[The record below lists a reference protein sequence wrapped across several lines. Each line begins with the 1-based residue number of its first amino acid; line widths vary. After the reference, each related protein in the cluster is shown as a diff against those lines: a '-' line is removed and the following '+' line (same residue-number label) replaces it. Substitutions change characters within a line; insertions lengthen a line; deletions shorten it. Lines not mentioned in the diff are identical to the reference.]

1 MANIAS
7 NEASSFHLS
16 LQEIQN
22 FMQKGYE
29 FMEQKNSIDA
39 CKQWSKVWIGL
50 QQEISSNIK
59 SIEEVEGSLAAVV
72 GLYDWCQDFET
83 ELWNAGLEDEK
94 YHFTRIR
101 YCQDFC
107 NYFPNSSELIIVNMQ
122 RAIAD
127 SFFEIG
133 DIEKGEK
140 TYRNLIKHHPA
151 KIWGYIGWGDIYA
164 FGTGSNTIKADP
176 EKAKKIYG
184 LALNK
189 GMVDENFLCERL
201 EKLNHL

>member
-1 MANIAS
+1 MILWKRLVQDNINSEQIVELMQEGYDYLEKNQSAVACDKWI
-7 NEASSFHLS
+7 NVWES
-16 LQEIQN
+16 L
-22 FMQKGYE
+22 K
-29 FMEQKNSIDA
+29 KNITSDMTNVEDA
-39 CKQWSKVWIGL
+39 EDILPGL
-50 QQEISSNIK
+50 K
-59 SIEEVEGSLAAVV
+59 SIQ
-72 GLYDWCQDFET
+72 DWCQDFET
-83 ELWNAGLEDEK
+83 ELWNAGLEYEK

-107 NYFPNSSELIIVNMQ
+107 DYFPNSSELIIVNMQ

-127 SFFEIG
+127 SCFEIG

-140 TYRNLIKHHPA
+140 TYRNLIEHHPA

-164 FGTGSNTIKADP
+164 FGTASNTIKADP

-189 GMVDENFLCERL
+189 GMVDESFVCERL